1 MPAFLVER
9 KVNFSSKKEQTK
21 IAVFKPQCQTKLLL
35 VLVLLTK
42 KGFF

>member
-1 MPAFLVER
+1 MPAFLIER
-9 KVNFSSKKEQTK
+9 KVIFLKKEQTK

>member
-1 MPAFLVER
+1 MPAFFNR
-9 KVNFSSKKEQTK
+9 KKGHFLKKEQTK

>member
-1 MPAFLVER
+1 MPAFFNR
-9 KVNFSSKKEQTK
+9 KKVILLKKEQTK